1 MSVGYVCVCGWR
13 FRADNRET
21 DRKKGEINGPMCTM
35 KLYICASSVC
45 LSSVQQRSSQDL
57 SLIISWYARAING
70 KPCRTCVRAQYLPL
84 VIKSAAINQKSKQSI
99 SWLMVKTTHGMT
111 TNLPTT
117 RAACCVRARCY
128 HPMTHG
134 ISLLFQQTKFGLLG
148 RLRCSVFN

>member
-1 MSVGYVCVCGWR
+1 VCVWR

-21 DRKKGEINGPMCTM
+21 DRKRKGEINGPMCTM
-35 KLYICASSVC
+35 NYIDMSVGCASSVC

-70 KPCRTCVRAQYLPL
+70 KPCRNCVRAQYLPL
-84 VIKSAAINQKSKQSI
+84 VIKSAAINNQKSKQSI
-99 SWLMVKTTHGMT
+99 SWLTVKTTHGMT

-117 RAACCVRARCY
+117 RAACCVRVATTQCY
-128 HPMTHG
+128 THG